1 MPLYLAAPVA
11 IGSPAPRASKSPT
24 KAAADWNKI
33 RKDWSAAAT
42 AAKRRMI
49 PVADRAALSKKWN
62 AARASVKAKGV
73 QGLY

>member
-1 MPLYLAAPVA
+1 MPLHLPAPVA
-11 IGSPAPRASKSPT
+11 IGAPAPKPFKNPF

-33 RKDWSAAAT
+33 RKDWSAAT
-42 AAKRRMI
+42 AKRRMI

>member
-11 IGSPAPRASKSPT
+11 IGSPAPRASKSPA

-33 RKDWSAAAT
+33 RKDWSAAT
-42 AAKRRMI
+42 AKRRMI

-62 AARASVKAKGV
+62 AARASVKAKGI